1 MERSYVMCFFFKQNI
16 FYQWNHIYLM
26 KSNEIQTSVII
37 LHQENT
43 DDKECLTLNA

>member
-1 MERSYVMCFFFKQNI
+1 MFCYLKGLLQTKY

-26 KSNEIQTSVII
+26 ESNEIQTSVTI